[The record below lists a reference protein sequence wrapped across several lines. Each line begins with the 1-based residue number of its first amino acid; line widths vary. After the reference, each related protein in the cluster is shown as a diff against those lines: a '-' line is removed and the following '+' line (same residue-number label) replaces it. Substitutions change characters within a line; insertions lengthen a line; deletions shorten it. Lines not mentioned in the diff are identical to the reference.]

1 MDIGLLDAGSSR
13 KSQKR
18 VKYKVYDMDM
28 LPIRNLKC

>member
-18 VKYKVYDMDM
+18 VKYKVYEMDM
-28 LPIRNLKC
+28 LSIRTIKC